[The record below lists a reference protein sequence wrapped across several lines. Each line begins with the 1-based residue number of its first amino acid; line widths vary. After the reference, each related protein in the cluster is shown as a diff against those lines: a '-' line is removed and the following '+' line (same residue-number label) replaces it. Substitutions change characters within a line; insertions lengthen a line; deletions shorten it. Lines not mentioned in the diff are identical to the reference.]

1 MFIAIRQMQL
11 KDYKMAMISGSKAL
25 FKQERRLCQAEK
37 RVATADFCPPGSS
50 LVGHA

>member
-1 MFIAIRQMQL
+1 MFIAIRQMRL

-37 RVATADFCPPGSS
+37 ELLQPTFAHPAA
-50 LVGHA
+50 LW